1 MITLGRFDIAYT
13 TAAMAGFSMAPR
25 EGHIH
30 AMKHLFGHVKQF
42 PHGQI
47 IIDNSEHIVKAAKAQ
62 PEYDWSEYY
71 PEAEEIMPP
80 DMPTPKGRTIKIT
93 AYKDADF
100 ARYVVTRRSVTGIL
114 LFMNNTPVSWV
125 SKQQK
130 TVETSMYGSELVA
143 ARIATELI
151 MEYCYKLRMLGVPIE
166 GSSILCG
173 DN

>member
-1 MITLGRFDIAYT
+1 
-13 TAAMAGFSMAPR
+13 MARFSMAPR

-30 AMKHLFGHVKQF
+30 AMKHLFGYVKQF

-47 IIDNSEHIVKAAKAQ
+47 IIDDSEHIVKAAKGQ

-100 ARYVVTRRSVTGIL
+100 ARDVVTRQSVTGIL
-114 LFMNNTPVSWV
+114 LFMNNRPVSWV

-130 TVETSMYGSELVA
+130 TVETSMYGSELNA